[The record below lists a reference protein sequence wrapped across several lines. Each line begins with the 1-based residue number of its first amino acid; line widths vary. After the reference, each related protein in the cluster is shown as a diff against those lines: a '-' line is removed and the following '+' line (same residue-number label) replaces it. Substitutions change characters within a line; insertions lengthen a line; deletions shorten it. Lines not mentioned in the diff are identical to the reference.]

1 MEDAAALGALLP
13 LGTNVS
19 EIPDRL
25 ELYTKCR
32 FERATMI
39 QTYSRD
45 SGFKVKGSAH
55 GQKDLMDPMRFTNI
69 NFDHDAHDYALGV
82 LKRNRIEKA
91 VYQRMPLSF
100 GPSPSPRQDLD
111 GKRRGMM
118 TSAKYTTTHMTFKT
132 RKTYLQTLMPMGNF
146 EIDSQGGWTTATF
159 SVTKLEN
166 LEWLGGRGYI
176 HFGLYIHNV
185 VGESPSTSEANGTT
199 KTRVRGDF
207 LPVLFENMADPIIT
221 GREELGFSKLFAT
234 LQEEKWGDSY
244 TLSAGWEGTTFCKMH
259 LSNLIAES
267 DDFAPEQAPTLSHKV
282 VPSSKTAGG
291 VDVNYT
297 TTVELKIGNGEKE
310 KRWKAGGARIEFIN
324 LKGEELRRAFPTLA
338 NVVEGLRDIEVC
350 EVIESGVRA
359 SS

>member
-13 LGTNVS
+13 LGTDVS
-19 EIPDRL
+19 DIPDRL
-25 ELYTKCR
+25 KLYTKCR

-55 GQKDLMDPMRFTNI
+55 GQKELMDPMRFTNI

-91 VYQRMPLSF
+91 AYQRMPLSF

-111 GKRRGMM
+111 GKKRGMM
-118 TSAKYTTTHMTFKT
+118 IDATYRTTYMTFKT

-146 EIDSQGGWTTATF
+146 EIDSQGGWTSATF
-159 SVTKLEN
+159 SVTRLEN
-166 LEWLGGRGYI
+166 LEWLGGRGYS

-185 VGESPSTSEANGTT
+185 VGDIPSVSEVSGME

-221 GREELGFSKLFAT
+221 GREELGFSKVFAT
-234 LQEEKWGDSY
+234 IQEEKWGDSY
-244 TLSAGWEGTTFCKMH
+244 TLSAGWEGTTFCKMY
-259 LSNLIAES
+259 LSNLVAGS
-267 DDFAPEQAPTLSHKV
+267 DDLAPEQAPTISHKV
-282 VPSSKTAGG
+282 IPSSKAAGE

-297 TTVELKIGNGEKE
+297 TAMELKIGIGKKE
-310 KRWKAGGARIEFIN
+310 KRWKAGGARIEFCN
-324 LKGEELRRAFPTLA
+324 LKGEELRKAFPTLA
-338 NVVEGLRDIEVC
+338 NVIEGLRNIEVC
-350 EVIESGVRA
+350 DVITSGVRA
-359 SS
+359 SP